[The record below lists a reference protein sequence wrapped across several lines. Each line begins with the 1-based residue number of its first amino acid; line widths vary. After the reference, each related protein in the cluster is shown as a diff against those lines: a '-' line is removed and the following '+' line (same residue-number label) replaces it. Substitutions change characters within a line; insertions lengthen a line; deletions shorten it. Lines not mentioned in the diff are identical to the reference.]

1 MRFEE
6 RELKPYAEPVL
17 APDLKEGSVYFAV
30 QYLDEGM
37 LTPEMEALIFIGKN
51 LGQGDVGQLYFQDAV
66 SSAGDSSR
74 FGVQPFFPSPQG
86 AAHQLIQRVLVL
98 ENVGYLRLWLSIDQ
112 CLTITAR
119 QPVAN
124 PLPVRHG
131 ILEIQLA

>member
-66 SSAGDSSR
+66 SYREGIRYRSPSGDR
-74 FGVQPFFPSPQG
+74 E
-86 AAHQLIQRVLVL
+86 ALIYRQSEAEISHIFEYEHALDEL
-98 ENVGYLRLWLSIDQ
+98 MGCALRRREKGLD
-112 CLTITAR
+112 AKPR
-119 QPVAN
+119 
-124 PLPVRHG
+124 
-131 ILEIQLA
+131 

>member
-66 SSAGDSSR
+66 SYREGIRYGLPSGDR
-74 FGVQPFFPSPQG
+74 E
-86 AAHQLIQRVLVL
+86 ALI
-98 ENVGYLRLWLSIDQ
+98 Y
-112 CLTITAR
+112 R
-119 QPVAN
+119 QPEA
-124 PLPVRHG
+124 
-131 ILEIQLA
+131 EISHIFEYEHALDQLMGCALRRREKGLDAKPR